1 MRLATSIT
9 ARRDGT
15 VRAAGMAG
23 RSYTFTS
30 TPPDGELVADV
41 DDDADLALLLATGHF
56 YPADPADFDAAL
68 AKLPAGQGQSQG
80 QSQGAEVDVELD
92 LQEPAAPPLPPLPP
106 VDPPLPA
113 APPPALPSAPAAQP
127 RRRTAARG
135 GV

>member
-41 DDDADLALLLATGHF
+41 EHDDDLALLLATGHF

-68 AKLPAGQGQSQG
+68 AKLPAGQGTN
-80 QSQGAEVDVELD
+80 VDVELD
-92 LQEPAAPPLPPLPP
+92 LEAPAAPPLPPSPP
-106 VDPPLPA
+106 VDQ
-113 APPPALPSAPAAQP
+113 PSPAPAARP
-127 RRRTAARG
+127 RKSAAARG
-135 GV
+135 SA

>member
-23 RSYTFTS
+23 RSYTFTG

-41 DDDADLALLLATGHF
+41 DDDTDLALLLATGHF

-68 AKLPAGQGQSQG
+68 AKLPAGQGQD
-80 QSQGAEVDVELD
+80 AKVDVELD

-113 APPPALPSAPAAQP
+113 APPPVLPSAPAAQP

>member
-23 RSYTFTS
+23 RSYTFTG

-41 DDDADLALLLATGHF
+41 DDDTDLALLLATGHF

-68 AKLPAGQGQSQG
+68 AKLPAGQGQD
-80 QSQGAEVDVELD
+80 AKVDVELD

-106 VDPPLPA
+106 VGPPLPA
-113 APPPALPSAPAAQP
+113 ALPSAPAAQP